1 MQPLACWRDK
11 RGWQPRY
18 FLDMLSR
25 PLLLV
30 GFLATTPSLPEVLGR
45 GVLAILGY
53 ALLGL
58 LLLLLGYFVVDW
70 TTPGKLGAVIRRE
83 HNPNAAMLAASGVAA
98 VALIV
103 VAAIFTSG
111 GNLLDGLTETVVF
124 GLVGIGAQAV
134 ASLVFER
141 AIGMDPR
148 SLMSE
153 ESLSPAAI
161 LVGVTRVAIG
171 LITAFALI

>member
-1 MQPLACWRDK
+1 MRLA
-11 RGWQPRY
+11 
-18 FLDMLSR
+18 
-25 PLLLV
+25 LLL
-30 GFLATTPSLPEVLGR
+30 AATPSLTEVLGR
-45 GVLAILGY
+45 GVLAIVTY

-70 TTPGKLGAVIRRE
+70 TTPGKLGAIIRTE
-83 HNPNAAMLAASGVAA
+83 HNPNAAMLAASGVTG

-111 GNLLDGLTETVVF
+111 GNLVEGLTEAAVF
-124 GLVGIGAQAV
+124 GVVGIAAQAV

-141 AIGMDPR
+141 VIGMDPR
-148 SLMSE
+148 RLMSE
-153 ESLSPAAI
+153 QTLSPASV
-161 LVGVTRVAIG
+161 LVGVTRVGIG

>member
-1 MQPLACWRDK
+1 MRLA
-11 RGWQPRY
+11 
-18 FLDMLSR
+18 
-25 PLLLV
+25 LLLA
-30 GFLATTPSLPEVLGR
+30 ATPPLTDVLGR
-45 GVLAILGY
+45 GVLAIVTY

-70 TTPGKLGAVIRRE
+70 TTPGKLGTIIRTE
-83 HNPNAAMLAASGVAA
+83 HNPNAAMLAASGVAG

-111 GNLLDGLTETVVF
+111 GNLVEGLTETAVF
-124 GLVGIGAQAV
+124 GVVGILAQAI

-141 AIGMDPR
+141 VIGMDPR
-148 SLMSE
+148 RLMSE
-153 ESLSPAAI
+153 QALSPASVLI
-161 LVGVTRVAIG
+161 GVTRVGIG

>member
-1 MQPLACWRDK
+1 MRLALLLAATSLTDA
-11 RGWQPRY
+11 
-18 FLDMLSR
+18 LSR
-25 PLLLV
+25 
-30 GFLATTPSLPEVLGR
+30 
-45 GVLAILGY
+45 GVPAIASY

-58 LLLLLGYFVVDW
+58 LLLLLGYYVTDW
-70 TTPGKLGAVIRRE
+70 TTPGKLSAIIRTE
-83 HNPNAAMLAASGVAA
+83 HNPNAAMLAASGVAG

-111 GNLLDGLTETVVF
+111 GSLIDGLTETLVF
-124 GLVGIGAQAV
+124 GVVGILAQAI

-148 SLMSE
+148 RLVSE
-153 ESLSPAAI
+153 QTLSPASVLI
-161 LVGVTRVAIG
+161 GVTRVGIG

>member
-1 MQPLACWRDK
+1 
-11 RGWQPRY
+11 
-18 FLDMLSR
+18 MLIR
-25 PLLLV
+25 PLVLT
-30 GFLATTPSLPEVLGR
+30 GFLAATPSLPEILGR
-45 GVLAILGY
+45 GVLAIVTY
-53 ALLGL
+53 AFLGL

-70 TTPGKLGAVIRRE
+70 TTPGKLGAVIRTER
-83 HNPNAAMLAASGVAA
+83 NPNATMLAASGVAA
-98 VALIV
+98 IALVI

-111 GNLLDGLTETVVF
+111 GDLVQGLTETLVF

-134 ASLVFER
+134 AFLVFER
-141 AIGMDPR
+141 VIGMDPR

-153 ESLSPAAI
+153 STLSPAAV

>member
-1 MQPLACWRDK
+1 
-11 RGWQPRY
+11 
-18 FLDMLSR
+18 MLSR
-25 PLLLV
+25 PLLMV
-30 GFLATTPSLPEVLGR
+30 GSLATTASLPEVLGR
-45 GVLAILGY
+45 GVLAIVGY
-53 ALLGL
+53 AFLGL
-58 LLLLLGYFVVDW
+58 VLLLLGYFVVDW
-70 TTPGKLGAVIRRE
+70 TTPGKLGAVIRSE

-111 GNLLDGLTETVVF
+111 GNLAEGLTETVVF

-141 AIGMDPR
+141 VIGMDPR
-148 SLMSE
+148 ALMSE
-153 ESLSPAAI
+153 TALSPASV

>member
-1 MQPLACWRDK
+1 MRLA
-11 RGWQPRY
+11 
-18 FLDMLSR
+18 
-25 PLLLV
+25 LLLAAAPA
-30 GFLATTPSLPEVLGR
+30 LADVLGR
-45 GVLAILGY
+45 GVLAIVTYAILGV
-53 ALLGL
+53 

-70 TTPGKLGAVIRRE
+70 TTPGKLGAIIRTE

-111 GNLLDGLTETVVF
+111 GNLVEGLTETAVF
-124 GLVGIGAQAV
+124 GVVGIIAQAV

-141 AIGMDPR
+141 VIGMDPR
-148 SLMSE
+148 RLMSE
-153 ESLSPAAI
+153 QALSPAAV
-161 LVGVTRVAIG
+161 LVGVTRVGIG

>member
-1 MQPLACWRDK
+1 MRFA
-11 RGWQPRY
+11 
-18 FLDMLSR
+18 
-25 PLLLV
+25 LLL
-30 GFLATTPSLPEVLGR
+30 AAAPTLPEILGR
-45 GVLAILGY
+45 GVLAVVTY

-70 TTPGKLGAVIRRE
+70 TTPGNLSAIIKSE
-83 HNPNAAMLAASGVAA
+83 HNPNATMLAASGVAG

-111 GNLLDGLTETVVF
+111 GNLVDGLTETLVF
-124 GLVGIGAQAV
+124 GVVGIVAQAL

-141 AIGMDPR
+141 VIGMDPR

-153 ESLSPAAI
+153 PALSPASV
-161 LVGVTRVAIG
+161 LVGVTRVGIG